1 MFINT
6 VLINCEIWHGLK
18 ETDLADI
25 KLIDNQ
31 LMHYICS
38 AHAKKP
44 KEFLFLKTGALSISH
59 IISSRR
65 LNYLWEILSRNEDEL
80 VRKKRFLLHSKKN
93 FLQEILYI
101 SLPQENSGIIPER
114 TYRRAIWSHHS
125 ELHSIPRICNP
136 KISKKL
142 FII

>member
-31 LMHYICS
+31 LLCYICS
-38 AHAKKP
+38 AHDKTP
-44 KEFLFLKTGALSISH
+44 VEFIFLKTGAFSISH

-80 VRKKRFLLHSKKN
+80 VKR
-93 FLQEILYI
+93 I
-101 SLPQENSGIIPER
+101 
-114 TYRRAIWSHHS
+114 
-125 ELHSIPRICNP
+125 
-136 KISKKL
+136 
-142 FII
+142 FIAHQ